1 MNFIEIKTKLENI
14 KTRIAVA
21 EARKIDLSKKFVEMF
36 GTSNVEELNK
46 ILETYRSQLV
56 DLRDKSSKMQQEISN
71 KLTELEKQVN

>member
-1 MNFIEIKTKLENI
+1 MNFIEIKNKLENI